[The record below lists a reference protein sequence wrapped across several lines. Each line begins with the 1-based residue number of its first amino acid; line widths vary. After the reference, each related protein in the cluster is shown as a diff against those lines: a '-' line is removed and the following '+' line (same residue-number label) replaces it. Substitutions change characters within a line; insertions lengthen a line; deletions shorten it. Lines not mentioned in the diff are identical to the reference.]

1 MIRRVKAVR
10 YRRVK
15 DRVQDDCCPICL
27 ETFLDEDRVKVIK
40 CGHAF
45 HSSCI
50 DSWLSEKND
59 VCPVCRRPVVGI
71 QSKNYEKELVVEISK
86 DVE

>member
-1 MIRRVKAVR
+1 MR

-71 QSKNYEKELVVEISK
+71 QSRNYEKELVVEISK